1 MEFRLSLSLDNLVC
15 TCRWCPEKGAYILVT
30 AEAQKTRGLTTMPQ
44 LRALA
49 DTATT
54 IADLGSLKDSEREE
68 LERVASELE
77 YGEC

>member
-1 MEFRLSLSLDNLVC
+1 MSLNLDYLGC
-15 TCRWCPEKGAYILVT
+15 TYRWCPEKQAYILVQ
-30 AEAQKTRGLTTMPQ
+30 AEAERTRDQTTMPQ

-68 LERVASELE
+68 LERVATELE
-77 YGEC
+77 YGE